1 MRVTEAAGAIAY
13 WQGGLRR
20 LGWKPHQVREFCS
33 FLLFSL
39 LIWVALANPG
49 YSHWADLAVAEF
61 IISEKNAQV
70 TLTFPT
76 GLVAFADENG
86 DGQLSGAEVRTHEV
100 QLRAFLG
107 DRIRLTNSRG
117 EKGSLTVQP
126 EETGVRVAAP
136 GWQGSTHS
144 TLLLD
149 YTWPEP
155 VGDLQIEYD
164 LFLPGVPTASCQATV
179 LHKGEVASFTFT
191 PNNRVLSLGW
201 GGSLWGAGGRWLLAI
216 AGAFVWGAM
225 HALSPGHGKTIVGAY
240 LVGSRATPQH
250 ALFLALTTT
259 VTHTAGVFAV
269 GGATLFA
276 SHLVSPELLQPW
288 LNLISGLVV
297 VAIGWKLASSRLPP
311 AIAQLRRAIVPSQ
324 PVDLLS
330 RGSWERELSR
340 VETKGGWT
348 GGHHHHHEGD
358 RGHSHLPPGADG
370 SPVTWQ
376 SLLALGISG
385 GILPCPSALVMLLS
399 AVALGSVGLGMTLV
413 VAFSL
418 GMAGVLTAIGLSL
431 VYGRHLFEQL
441 PMIRQNGGTRGVV
454 KVLPAVSAMLVVLLG
469 LGITG
474 QALSV
479 ILS

>member
-1 MRVTEAAGAIAY
+1 MKVREAAGVIGHG
-13 WQGGLRR
+13 QGGLRR
-20 LGWKPHQVREFCS
+20 LGWSSHCVRYFYS
-33 FLLFSL
+33 FLLFSVLGTL
-39 LIWVALANPG
+39 LIWLALASPA
-49 YSHWADLAVAEF
+49 YSHWADLAVTEI
-61 IISEKNAQV
+61 IISENKAQV

-76 GLVAFADENG
+76 GLVAFADDNG
-86 DGQLSGAEVRTHEV
+86 DGQLSMAEVRTHEV

-117 EKGSLTVQP
+117 AHGTLTIQH
-126 EETGVRVAAP
+126 EETGVGVAAP
-136 GWQGSTHS
+136 ALQASTHS

-149 YTWPEP
+149 YTWPQP
-155 VGDLQIEYD
+155 VGDLRIEYN

-179 LHKGEVASFTFT
+179 LHQGEVASFTFT
-191 PNNRVLSLGW
+191 PNNRELRLGW
-201 GGSLWGAGGRWLLAI
+201 GGSIWDAGGRWLLAI

-250 ALFLALTTT
+250 ALFLALATT

-269 GGATLFA
+269 GGATLLA
-276 SHLVSPELLQPW
+276 SHLLSPELLQPW

-297 VAIGWKLASSRLPP
+297 VAIGWKLALERLPP
-311 AIAQLRRAIVPSQ
+311 AIAQIRMAIARSQ

-330 RGSWERELSR
+330 RGSWERELSP
-340 VETKGGWT
+340 VETKRDWT
-348 GGHHHHHEGD
+348 GGHHHH
-358 RGHSHLPPGADG
+358 GHSHLPPGADG

-418 GMAGVLTAIGLSL
+418 GLAGVLTAIGLTL
-431 VYGRHLFEQL
+431 VYGRRIFEQL
-441 PMIRQNGGTRGVV
+441 PMMRQSAGTRVV

-474 QALSV
+474 QALV
-479 ILS
+479 MILS